1 VIERIVVLSHWYN
14 EELLAPLFFN
24 HYQYCDEIRV
34 LLDVDTNDRTR
45 QIMRDYSFNG
55 CRINLVSVH
64 CNDGMDNI
72 QMLENINNAILD
84 VKDGWIYMVDAD
96 EFIFPEH
103 NEDPHKFLS
112 RQSAEVVNC
121 LYFHVYRHTSDGD
134 INYSLPPIPQRT
146 HAMEGGPEHKN
157 WFLKPSVFRAEA
169 KVQLT
174 IGNHKFKGEHSV
186 SGEKYIGAHW
196 KQADPEICIP
206 RRLSNKERHSQ
217 HDHKKRWG
225 YHDFHVTA
233 ESLKKQLDERSDYP
247 QLKYFMEGR

>member
-1 VIERIVVLSHWYN
+1 MITVITHWYN

-24 HYQYCDEIRV
+24 HYKDCDYVIV
-34 LLDVDTNDRTR
+34 LLDADTNDSTMEIALRFPNV
-45 QIMRDYSFNG
+45 IIKD
-55 CRINLVSVH
+55 VH
-64 CNDGMDNI
+64 CEDGMDNV
-72 QMLENINNAILD
+72 QMLKNINDEILR

-96 EFIFPEH
+96 EFIFPEC
-103 NEDPHKFLS
+103 NEDPREFLS
-112 RQSAEVVNC
+112 RQTAEVVNC
-121 LYFHVYRHTSDGD
+121 LYFHVYRHVTDAD

-174 IGNHKFKGEHSV
+174 IGNHKFKGEHSI

-206 RRLSNKERHSQ
+206 RRLSNKVRHSQ

-225 YHDFHVTA
+225 YHDFSVT
-233 ESLKKQLDERSDYP
+233 EEGLRKQLDERANYP
-247 QLKYFMEGR
+247 QLRYFTEGR